1 MKLLRVHLLCA
12 LLALLPATVQAR
24 TLPALEGLEKLRQ
37 CFATTQDFTAELTQ
51 EKQLSV
57 LRKKL
62 VMKGTIRFKK
72 PDRFLLVMAPPY
84 SGTTLLKDNLLEQ
97 RLGQG
102 GELQRV
108 VLPPDQGLRH
118 WFSLLDKPLTRLPDG
133 LKVRAELQRG
143 LYTVVV
149 LPEGQGQMREITIQ
163 FQEDGTMRR
172 LVLEERNGDKTVMQF
187 KNLRKNTGLHETDF
201 RIN

>member
-1 MKLLRVHLLCA
+1 MKLLRLCLMCA
-12 LLALLPATVQAR
+12 LLILLPAMAQAR
-24 TLPALEGLEKLRQ
+24 ALPPLEGLEKLRQ
-37 CFATTQDFTAELTQ
+37 CFAATQDFTAELTQ
-51 EKQLSV
+51 EKQLAV

-62 VMKGTIRFKK
+62 VMKGMIRFKK
-72 PDRFLLVMAPPY
+72 PDCFMLVMAPPY

-97 RLGQG
+97 RVGQA

-118 WFSLLDKPLTRLPDG
+118 WFSLLDKPLAKLPNG
-133 LKVRAELQRG
+133 LKVKAELQHG

-149 LPEGQGQMREITIQ
+149 LPGEQGQMREITIQ
-163 FQEDGTMRR
+163 FQEDGIMRR
-172 LVLEERNGDKTVMQF
+172 LVLEERNGDKTVMHF
-187 KNLRKNTGLHETDF
+187 KNLRKNTGLQETDF